1 MIISTKTY
9 ALALFEVAHE
19 QGRELEIFDELSSI
33 EEILADKDVR
43 KTLSLTLVNDKVLEP
58 VWQFLETYYSNETIQ
73 FLKILNEANMV
84 RDFSRIVSSYQDILI
99 DHELLMI
106 VDVRSSRELN
116 DKEKETLLKSLKEK
130 YQGRYKVSYER
141 DSQLIKGMV
150 VSVNNDIYDTSIKG
164 KLDQILSYGGFANE

>member
-9 ALALFEVAHE
+9 ALALFEVARDE
-19 QGRELEIFDELSSI
+19 GITLEMFDELESI
-33 EEILADKDVR
+33 QGILADKEVQR
-43 KTLSLTLVNDKVLEP
+43 TLSLTLINESVLEP
-58 VWQFLETYYSNETIQ
+58 IWILLENYYSKEMIH
-73 FLKILNEANMV
+73 FLRILNEANMV
-84 RDFSRIVSSYQDILI
+84 REFSRIVSAYQDLLI

-116 DKEKETLLKSLKEK
+116 EKEKESLLNSLKEK
-130 YQGRYKVSYER
+130 YQGRYKVNYEH